1 MKDSDIVKLT
11 KRYILDFLNALF
23 FSRTV
28 SWDGDDQYNQLPI
41 VSSEEEDGKRE
52 EQRGVLL
59 VHKKYTY
66 SVRTLISVVEDSSQ
80 KVCYRISNVRNK
92 VVLDNPR
99 KICSPLEVPDLD
111 FSISD
116 LNLGIQE
123 ASAYSFAD
131 LGDRGSSRVFSLLS
145 FLLESYPVVHE
156 DISIFEDLKM
166 DQESWPPYSGDSHYK
181 PIYGVSE

>member
-1 MKDSDIVKLT
+1 MKDSDIVKIT
-11 KRYILDFLNALF
+11 KRYVLDFLNALF

-41 VSSEEEDGKRE
+41 LASNEEEGKRE

-66 SVRTLISVVEDSSQ
+66 SVRVLLSVVEDSSQ
-80 KVCYRISNVRNK
+80 KICYRISNIK
-92 VVLDNPR
+92 DKIVLDSPR
-99 KICSPLEVPDLD
+99 KVCSPLEVPDLD
-111 FSISD
+111 FSIAD

-145 FLLESYPVVHE
+145 FLLESYPVVYDDPSLFD
-156 DISIFEDLKM
+156 DIKM
-166 DQESWPPYSGDSHYK
+166 DQESWPPYSGDVHYR